1 MTVPKLDFNI
11 EALLPEIIIAVLAIV
26 LLMLD
31 LFMRGR
37 QKRILTWVSLAG
49 YAVALAV
56 CLVYFFALGDGQRIY
71 AFGTGLPP
79 NPGPEF
85 TGAML
90 VQDHLAYFFRILA
103 ILTAMLGTLFAA
115 DYIEERGMPLGE
127 FYAVLALLTLGA
139 MLVGASVDLIMIFLG
154 IELMSISTYILT
166 GFARKD
172 KLSNEGALK
181 YFLLGTFATAILVYG
196 MAWLYG
202 MTGSTNLVQ
211 IANRVAALGDAAG
224 GSGLTLAIVLLV
236 VGLGFKIAAVPFHMW
251 TPDAYQGA
259 PTPVTAIMSV
269 GPKAAGFAA
278 IVRILIEGLG
288 PAYQQWLPLIIVL
301 SILTMTLGNVVG
313 LMQNSVKRMLAYSS
327 IAHTG
332 YLLIGVAAFQ
342 PGLARDPATNDA
354 VASILFYLFSYVI
367 MNIGA
372 FGLVVWLQHNRGTEF
387 LDDFR
392 GLSSW
397 APGPAFMMMVLLL
410 SLTGIPP
417 TIGFFGKYYVFVA
430 ALRADLGWLAVL
442 GVLNSAI
449 AAFYYLRIIWYMY
462 FEQPRAERAQIG
474 TPLLVGGLALTAVL
488 VFVFF
493 VAAGP
498 VIDMAR
504 QALPLVPT
512 VVVGR

>member
-1 MTVPKLDFNI
+1 
-11 EALLPEIIIAVLAIV
+11 
-26 LLMLD
+26 
-31 LFMRGR
+31 
-37 QKRILTWVSLAG
+37 
-49 YAVALAV
+49 
-56 CLVYFFALGDGQRIY
+56 
-71 AFGTGLPP
+71 
-79 NPGPEF
+79 
-85 TGAML
+85 
-90 VQDHLAYFFRILA
+90 
-103 ILTAMLGTLFAA
+103 MLGTLFAA

-166 GFARKD
+166 GFARND

-202 MTGSTNLVQ
+202 MTGTTNLVQ
-211 IANRVAALGDAAG
+211 IATRVQALGAAG
-224 GSGLTLAIVLLV
+224 PFGTGLALAIVLLV

-278 IVRILIEGLG
+278 IIRILMEGLG
-288 PAYQQWLPLIIVL
+288 PAYQQWVPLIIVL

-332 YLLIGVAAFQ
+332 YLLVGVASFQ
-342 PGLARDPATNDA
+342 PALARDPATNDA

-392 GLSSW
+392 GLSAW

-449 AAFYYLRIIWYMY
+449 AAFYYLRVIWYMY
-462 FEQPRAERAQIG
+462 FEQPRAAR
-474 TPLLVGGLALTAVL
+474 TPVPAGLLVGSLALTAVL

-498 VIDMAR
+498 VLDMAR
-504 QALPLVPT
+504 QALPLIPT
-512 VVVGR
+512 GAVGR

>member
-1 MTVPKLDFNI
+1 MTVPKLDFNM
-11 EALLPEIIIAVLAIV
+11 EALLPEIIITVLAI
-26 LLMLD
+26 LLLLLD

-49 YAVALAV
+49 YTVALGV
-56 CLVYFFALGDGQRIY
+56 CLVYFFALNTGQRVY
-71 AFGTGLPP
+71 AFGTPAADASFLGS
-79 NPGPEF
+79 
-85 TGAML
+85 ML

-127 FYAVLALLTLGA
+127 FYSVLALLTLGA

-154 IELMSISTYILT
+154 IELMSISTYILA
-166 GFARKD
+166 GFARND

-211 IANRVAALGDAAG
+211 IATRVQALGTEG
-224 GSGLTLAIVLLV
+224 PLGSGMTLAIVLLV

-278 IVRILIEGLG
+278 IIRILIEGLG
-288 PAYQQWLPLIIVL
+288 AAYQQWVPLIIVL
-301 SILTMTLGNVVG
+301 AILTMTVGNVIG

-332 YLLIGVAAFQ
+332 YLLVGVAAFQ
-342 PGLARDPATNDA
+342 PALARDPATNDA
-354 VASILFYLFSYVI
+354 VASILFYLFSYII

-372 FGLVVWLQHNRGTEF
+372 FGLIIWLQHNRGTEF

-430 ALRADLGWLAVL
+430 ALRADLGWLAVI
-442 GVLNSAI
+442 GVLNSAV
-449 AAFYYLRIIWYMY
+449 AAFYYLRVIWYMY
-462 FEQPRAERAQIG
+462 FEPPRAER
-474 TPLLVGGLALTAVL
+474 TPMPAGLLVGSLALTAVL

-498 VIDMAR
+498 VLDMAR

-512 VVVGR
+512 LAVGR